1 MTKAGTRSVHP
12 GQFRLTRLQV
22 VNWGTFPGYK
32 DLAIDER
39 GVLFTGPSGSG
50 KSSLLDAHSVALLPG
65 RDQRFN
71 ASADLT
77 ARGAKQSTRSM
88 ADYVRGAWAE
98 NDDEYGQSQVRY
110 LRGGKPTW
118 SAIGATYDDGLGSV
132 VTGVVIKW
140 FPGTE
145 TDGGHLRT
153 AHQIHDGNFDLDAL
167 DEWAQNRFDIRWLK
181 SAFPE
186 PLTIHPPSETE
197 YTRLLSKRVGLA
209 GSKMALSLL
218 GKAKAMKNVGDLN
231 LFIRENMLDVP
242 ETFASAKRMVDL
254 FQPLNEAFETA
265 QRAHQQEKVLRPV
278 PGDWQ
283 AYCDAKE
290 ESRTART
297 LQGGTADAYLR
308 EVHIGLM
315 ESELATLGTS
325 IGTLNSL
332 LSEHQGQADEAMRSY
347 ESLRDQLRE
356 EGAELTDLEK
366 ERDRATEQQRA
377 REAAYGIFRTHV
389 ERLKLAPPE
398 TLATF
403 QALRGELP
411 GFLEE
416 LRSREEASG
425 PARHEAIHRAG
436 EAARLHR
443 EKASERDALRATGS
457 LIPVR
462 ARERREAIGRGA
474 EIAASDLPYA
484 AELIDV
490 ADGHD
495 RWRPAAEKVLRSF
508 GLRLLVPERIKD
520 RVTAFID
527 EHDMRAIVEYSIVT
541 AASAHELRPEAE
553 TLAAKLTVD
562 ANHPSGRWLAG
573 QVARQFTHV
582 CVETSRELQEH
593 PIAVTVHGTVKLR
606 GNHYR
611 KDDRPEL
618 TSPSSYILG
627 ANAAVKLAALEG
639 ETAEL
644 EAASIVANAEA
655 SRLDDEWQAI
665 RIAASAAS
673 DLDAYASWNDLDHW
687 ASSRAARDLGKR
699 IEAIRTSNVNL
710 QKLEHDCAKAKEA
723 WEGLVGTC
731 RETRTRITSATDR
744 RARLSDLRDRE
755 QLKPH
760 RVDDADRA
768 YLDKIYALVGAPD
781 SPDAMAS
788 FRLHFTRE
796 LEHREQASDQE
807 KATAA
812 ANLNSAIEKF
822 LERWR
827 DSAPDDSGD
836 IDRSGADFAALHE
849 EIARRRLPEAMERFQ
864 KMITEDMIPSVS
876 ILYRKIEEATADIKS
891 RLKMVNAGLR
901 RMEFNDHAYLQISND
916 ARQFDSAKEF
926 RRIVDDL
933 HKRAPSAKTN
943 GRDALAQ
950 FTRIRDLMAR
960 FTADDPESR
969 HWRETVLDVRLA
981 FTFYGREEDLD
992 GTTVHTYRNT
1002 AAGSGGE
1009 QEKLVAFCLAAALSY
1024 NLADAASDGMP
1035 RFAPLMLDEAFSKS
1049 DETFASQALA
1059 AFDEFGFQLIMAAPI
1074 RMSGVLEPF
1083 IGQAILVEKRV
1094 QPDGARSNA
1103 ASATFGELASRRQSE
1118 TDGIGHAA
1126 A

>member
-1 MTKAGTRSVHP
+1 MAKAGTRSVHP

-22 VNWGTFPGYK
+22 VNWGTFSGYK
-32 DLAIDER
+32 DLLIDER

-50 KSSLLDAHSVALLPG
+50 KSSLLDAHSVVLLPG

-77 ARGAKQSTRSM
+77 ARGAKQSTRST

-110 LRGGKPTW
+110 LRGGRPTW
-118 SAIGATYDDGLGSV
+118 SAIGATYDDGLGTI
-132 VTGVVIKW
+132 VTGVVIRW

-145 TDGGHLRT
+145 TDGAHLR
-153 AHQIHDGNFDLDAL
+153 AVHQVHEGHFDLDAL

-181 SAFPE
+181 AAFPE
-186 PLTIHPPSETE
+186 PLTVYPPGETE

-231 LFIRENMLDVP
+231 LFIRENMLDTP
-242 ETFASAKRMVDL
+242 ETFSSAKRMVGL
-254 FQPLNEAFETA
+254 FQPLNEAFEIA
-265 QRAHQQEKVLRPV
+265 QRAYQQEKVLRPV

-308 EVHIGLM
+308 GVHIGLLDA
-315 ESELATLGTS
+315 ELATLEIS
-325 IGTLNSL
+325 IGTLTTMLNDVKGS
-332 LSEHQGQADEAMRSY
+332 ADTAMRRY
-347 ESLRDQLRE
+347 ESLRDQLRDE
-356 EGAELTDLEK
+356 SAELTNLEK
-366 ERDRATEQQRA
+366 DRDSAAGQLTA
-377 REAAYGIFRTHV
+377 RTAAYDIFRAHV
-389 ERLKLAPPE
+389 EHLKLAPPE
-398 TLATF
+398 SLEGF
-403 QALRGELP
+403 HALRHELP
-411 GFLEE
+411 GILEGIQE
-416 LRSREEASG
+416 REKVNV
-425 PARHEAIHRAG
+425 PARRKATLEAG
-436 EAARLHR
+436 EAAKRHR
-443 EKASERDALRATGS
+443 EKAGERDALRATGS

-462 ARERREAIGRGA
+462 AQERREVIARGA
-474 EIAASDLPYA
+474 EADPSDLPYA
-484 AELIDV
+484 AELIDI
-490 ADGHD
+490 ADGEE

-520 RVTAFID
+520 KVTAFID
-527 EHDMRAIVEYSIVT
+527 ENDMHGIVEYSIVT
-541 AASAHELRPEAE
+541 AASSHQPRPEDA

-562 ANHPSGRWLAG
+562 TDHPSGRWLAG
-573 QVARQFTHV
+573 QIARQFTHV
-582 CVETSRELQEH
+582 CVETARELEKH
-593 PIAVTVHGTVKLR
+593 PIAVTVSGTVKLR

-627 ANAAVKLAALEG
+627 ANTTAKLAALEE

-644 EAASIVANAEA
+644 KTAADAANAEA
-655 SRLDDEWQAI
+655 NRLDEEWQEI
-665 RIAASAAS
+665 RSTVDAASN
-673 DLDAYASWNDLDHW
+673 LDAYTSWNDLDHW
-687 ASSRAARDLGKR
+687 ASAQVIYDLDER
-699 IEAIRTSNVNL
+699 ISQIKANNVNI
-710 QKLEHDCAKAKEA
+710 QQLELDCAKAKKT
-723 WEGLVGTC
+723 WEELVGACQKT
-731 RETRTRITSATDR
+731 EERITSAAERST
-744 RARLSDLRDRE
+744 RLSAIRSRE

-760 RVDDADRA
+760 QVDDADRT
-768 YLDKIYALVGAPD
+768 YLDKIYAHVGAPD
-781 SPDAMAS
+781 SPESMAS
-788 FRLHFTRE
+788 FRGHFARE
-796 LEHREQASDQE
+796 LGHREEAAERKQE
-807 KATAA
+807 VAA
-812 ANLNSAIEKF
+812 ANLNAAIEKF
-822 LERWR
+822 LDRWR
-827 DSAPDDSGD
+827 DSAPDDTGD

-849 EIARRRLPEAMERFQ
+849 EISRRRLPGAMHRFQ
-864 KMITEDMIPSVS
+864 KMIAEDMVPSVS
-876 ILYRKIEEATADIKS
+876 ILYRKIEEATTDIKS
-891 RLKMVNAGLR
+891 KLKMVNTGLR
-901 RMEFNDHAYLQISND
+901 RMEFNDGTHLQISSD
-916 ARQFDSAKEF
+916 TKPFDSAKEF

-933 HKRAPSAKTN
+933 HKRAPATRTSGKE
-943 GRDALAQ
+943 ALAQ
-950 FTRIRDLMAR
+950 FTQIRDLMTR
-960 FTADDPESR
+960 FTADDLESKR
-969 HWRETVLDVRLA
+969 WRETVLDVRLA

-1024 NLADAASDGMP
+1024 NLADADSDGKP

-1083 IGQAILVEKRV
+1083 IGQAVLVEKRV
-1094 QPDGARSNA
+1094 RPDGARSNA

-1118 TDGIGHAA
+1118 TDGIGDAA